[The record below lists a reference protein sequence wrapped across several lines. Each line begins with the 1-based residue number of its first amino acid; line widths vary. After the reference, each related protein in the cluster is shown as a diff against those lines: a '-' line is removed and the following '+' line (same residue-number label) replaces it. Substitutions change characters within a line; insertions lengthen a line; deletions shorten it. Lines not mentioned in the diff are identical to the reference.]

1 MVSSSGHDWAS
12 ARGGPHSGA
21 WVPGRVGLARIL
33 VLTGLLLCA
42 ARVVQWTAFEGED
55 LARQARR
62 NFLTQ
67 ISLQAPRGNIYDAH
81 GRPLAINVQ
90 TYTLS
95 LARYRSRPDEVRRI
109 VGDLERFLG
118 RSFEGLA
125 EQVVQ
130 SPSRW
135 KQISVCRGLSLAE
148 ITPIIERRP
157 EFPGLWIS
165 EERRRHYALGEAA
178 AFVVGYTTFPWREE
192 VEDGRIPRN
201 RRDQL
206 IGRMGIEAYYDPE
219 LQGARGLELAESD
232 ARGRV
237 RRSAIEQPGR
247 PGNDLF
253 TTLDSELQQTAYD
266 LLDARTG
273 VLMAMNPQN
282 GEILALA
289 SRPGFDP
296 RFPGRRTA
304 DGREP
309 SFLHRVCSQLYP
321 PGSPFK
327 IATALAGLRA
337 GHSLAERHECR
348 GRIELPSW
356 PGRFFHCD
364 NRAGHGTLG
373 MAAALKYSCNVY
385 FYELAQSLGPRTL
398 LETAAL
404 LGLDRKSGLDLPG
417 EATGSLARIDPEKV
431 DPAQEI
437 MLGIGQGPLA
447 VTPLQVLRATA
458 AVATRGRLVVP
469 HLGKSL
475 LTPENRVVEL
485 GPWPAQ
491 RIPAPPEAW
500 EGIISGLYRA
510 VNEQGGTAFA
520 AAMPRSWQVCGKTG
534 TAERPPGE
542 ADAWF
547 VGFAPREKPE
557 IVVLAMLERAGHG
570 GAAAAP
576 LARDLLAAYFD
587 RAEHPPH
594 PVVEIAAASS
604 APNPAPDP
612 APAPAPAIPAMA
624 PPTPTPPSAATLAQ
638 PAAPTTPT
646 LGGSPHMSTS
656 TPRPASDYT
665 WDHDAIIRGPRDRKR
680 MALVFTGGEFGEG
693 GPEILDTLQSR
704 GIKGSF
710 FFTGDF
716 LRKPEYDP
724 IIRRIIAEG
733 HYLGPHGDA
742 HLLYCP
748 WDDRR
753 KTLVTREEFTRDLQ
767 KNIDDLVDRGA
778 DRNAMNWWIPPY
790 EWYNTDIT
798 EWSLAAGIRLFNFT
812 PGTSSNADYT
822 EETDRRYIASSVIY
836 YKILEYESSHL
847 DGLNGFLL
855 LTHVGAGAGR
865 PDKFFRRLPVLVDEL
880 MRRGYEFVRV
890 DELLADAPLKP

>member
-1 MVSSSGHDWAS
+1 MMV
-12 ARGGPHSGA
+12 
-21 WVPGRVGLARIL
+21 LA
-33 VLTGLLLCA
+33 GLLLCA
-42 ARVVQWTAFEGED
+42 ARVAQWTVLEGED
-55 LARQARR
+55 LAQRARR

-81 GRPLAINVQ
+81 GCPLAVNVQ

-95 LARYRSRPDEVRRI
+95 LARYRSRPDDLRRI
-109 VGDLERFLG
+109 VADLERYLG
-118 RSFEGLA
+118 RSFDGLA
-125 EQVVQ
+125 EQVIE
-130 SPSRW
+130 STSRW
-135 KQISVCRGLSLAE
+135 KQYPVCRGLSLTE
-148 ITPIIERRP
+148 ITPILERRP
-157 EFPGLWIS
+157 ELPGLWIS
-165 EERRRHYALGEAA
+165 EERRRHYSLGEAA

-192 VEDGRIPRN
+192 VEEGRISRT

-206 IGRMGIEAYYDPE
+206 IGRMGLEAYYDE
-219 LQGARGLELAESD
+219 ALQGARGLEVAESD
-232 ARGRV
+232 ARGRI

-247 PGNDLF
+247 PGYDLF
-253 TTLDSELQQTAYD
+253 TTLDSDLQQAAYD
-266 LLDARTG
+266 LLDGRVGT
-273 VLMAMNPQN
+273 LMAMNPQT

-296 RFPGRRTA
+296 RHPGRRTA
-304 DGREP
+304 DGQEP
-309 SFLHRVCSQLYP
+309 SFLHRACSQHYP

-327 IATALAGLRA
+327 IATALAGLCA
-337 GHSLAERHECR
+337 GHALAERHECR

-385 FYELAQSLGPRTL
+385 FYELARSLGPRTL
-398 LETAAL
+398 LETASR
-404 LGLDRKSGLDLPG
+404 LGLDRKSGIDLPN
-417 EATGSLARIDPEKV
+417 EVAGSLGRIDPEKL
-431 DPAQEI
+431 DAAQEI

-447 VTPLQVLRATA
+447 VTPLQILRATA

-475 LTPENRVVEL
+475 LTPENRVLEL
-485 GPWPAQ
+485 GPWP
-491 RIPAPPEAW
+491 IETISAPPEAW
-500 EGIISGLYRA
+500 EGICSGLYRA

-547 VGFAPREKPE
+547 VGFAPRNKPE
-557 IVVLAMLERAGHG
+557 LVVLAMLERSGHG

-576 LARDLLAAYFD
+576 LARDLFAAYFD
-587 RAEHPPH
+587 RAERTPP
-594 PVVEIAAASS
+594 PVVEVAAAPS
-604 APNPAPDP
+604 
-612 APAPAPAIPAMA
+612 APAPALPIPEVSPPPTP
-624 PPTPTPPSAATLAQ
+624 PPTPTPPPAATPE
-638 PAAPTTPT
+638 PATVPTTPT
-646 LGGSPHMSTS
+646 LGGYPHMISSTS
-656 TPRPASDYT
+656 RPASDYT
-665 WDHDAIIRGPRDRKR
+665 WDHDAIIRGPRDRKQ
-680 MALVFTGGEFGEG
+680 MALIFTGGEYGEG
-693 GPEILDTLQSR
+693 GLEILDTLQSR

-724 IIRRIIAEG
+724 IIRRILTEG

-748 WDDRR
+748 WDDRN

-767 KNIDDLVDRGA
+767 KNMDDLVARGA
-778 DRNAMNWWIPPY
+778 DRETMRWWIPPY
-790 EWYNTDIT
+790 EWYNTEIT
-798 EWSLAAGIRLFNFT
+798 QWSLDAGIRLFNFS

-822 EETDRRYIASSVIY
+822 EETDKRYIASSVIY
-836 YKILEYESSHL
+836 YKILEYESSKL

-880 MRRGYEFVRV
+880 KRRGYEFVRV
-890 DELLADAPLKP
+890 DELLAAAPLKP